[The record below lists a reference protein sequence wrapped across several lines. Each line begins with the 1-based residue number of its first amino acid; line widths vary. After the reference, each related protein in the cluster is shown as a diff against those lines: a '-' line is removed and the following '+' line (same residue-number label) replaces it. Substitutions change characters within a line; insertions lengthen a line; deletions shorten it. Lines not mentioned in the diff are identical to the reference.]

1 MNDDKCWWVGG
12 HRTKDLWNNASIY
25 IYTILHEIT
34 TTTSPCSQILS
45 SHISLGMSGCG
56 TVIKLSLLVSSKLV
70 HSLPIRDIFIQQLGN
85 SITKMQTK
93 MVIEGWFVIIQS
105 DEVVRVRL

>member
-1 MNDDKCWWVGG
+1 MVTEQRICGIM
-12 HRTKDLWNNASIY
+12 HQYIY
-25 IYTILHEIT
+25 IYTIPHEIT

-70 HSLPIRDIFIQQLGN
+70 HSLPIRDIFVQQLGN
-85 SITKMQTK
+85 SITK